1 MAKKAAVNKSQA
13 IRDALAANPSKSP
26 SEIAEMLKSDGI
38 SITAQYVSTIK
49 SNAKIKTRRR
59 VIARRGRPPRGG
71 RGGDGMN
78 TMDAAL
84 ALIKSAG
91 GLEQAK
97 NVLSTIEQIS
107 QVVR

>member
-1 MAKKAAVNKSQA
+1 MAKKSAVNKSQA
-13 IRDALAANPSKSP
+13 IRDALAANPGKSP
-26 SEIAEMLKSDGI
+26 SEIAEMLKADGI

-49 SNAKIKTRRR
+49 SNAKIRTRRR
-59 VIARRGRPPRGG
+59 VVARRGRPSRGG
-71 RGGDGMN
+71 RGGDGMT

-84 ALIKSAG
+84 ALIRSAG